1 MNTLIRSILSVLT
14 VALIATTSDGKNLRA
29 TNNVGN
35 VEYGATEKFQGYV
48 QTMKNQKEHNIMNSR
63 GGKAQDY
70 NDEDFADVDEG
81 EESSDTDGCRAA
93 GDWILKSK
101 CEDCCTGYCA
111 RERWGGMFGEC

>member
-1 MNTLIRSILSVLT
+1 
-14 VALIATTSDGKNLRA
+14 
-29 TNNVGN
+29 
-35 VEYGATEKFQGYV
+35 
-48 QTMKNQKEHNIMNSR
+48 MKNQKEHNIMNSR

-81 EESSDTDGCRAA
+81 DESSDTDGCRAA